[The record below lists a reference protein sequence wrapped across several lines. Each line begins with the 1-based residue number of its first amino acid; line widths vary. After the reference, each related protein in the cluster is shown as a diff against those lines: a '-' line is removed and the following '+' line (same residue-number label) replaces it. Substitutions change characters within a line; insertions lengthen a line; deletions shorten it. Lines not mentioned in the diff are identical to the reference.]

1 MHQKSSRLLFFMCA
15 LFSAPV
21 AYAENTDHFADY
33 PAVSGELILELE
45 GEASLGSDDPED
57 ERDISAFNA
66 EISAELGLSENF
78 YIDTTLVLEPV
89 RDPDPGKDSFF
100 EDEGAYVEELTLNFE
115 YGPWSAFAG
124 KFNPGFDT
132 SWERDRGIW
141 TEDFAEDYE
150 ITEKIG
156 LGGAYE
162 MESDRFG
169 NHIASASA
177 FFADTTFL
185 SGSLGTSREHVSLE
199 DGGLSNTE
207 SLSSYVVTLE
217 GAEIPPIETIYYRL
231 GYRHLEAAKEDEG
244 DDDEGG
250 VILRLGNDFAI
261 DVTEHFTADL
271 LTEYTYVEDFEGTD
285 DNNHYFTV
293 SLVNTF
299 YDRLNLAIGFT
310 ARKVDSREEPTAH
323 DHLLQVSGGYDFGTG
338 LTAEI
343 GWRNTE
349 EDGVHTDIAGGI
361 VRYTYDF

>member
-15 LFSAPV
+15 LFTTPT
-21 AYAENTDHFADY
+21 AYAEDTDAFATN
-33 PAVSGELILELE
+33 PAVSGEIILELE
-45 GEASLGSDDPED
+45 GETSLGSDDPDE
-57 ERDISAFNA
+57 ERDIAAINA
-66 EISAELGLSENF
+66 EISAELVITENI

-100 EDEGAYVEELTLNFE
+100 DDEGAYVEELTLNVE

-132 SWERDRGIW
+132 SWVRERGIW
-141 TEDFAEDYE
+141 TEDFAEEYE

-156 LGGAYE
+156 LGAAYE
-162 MESDRFG
+162 YESEKFG
-169 NHIASASA
+169 NHVVGASA

-185 SGSLGTSREHVSLE
+185 SGALGTSREHISLE

-207 SLSSYVVTLE
+207 NLSSYVVTLE
-217 GAEIPPIETIYYRL
+217 GGKIPPIETVYYRL
-231 GYRHLEAAKEDEG
+231 GYRHLGAAKADEG

-250 VILRLGNDFAI
+250 VILTLGNDFAF
-261 DVTEHFTADL
+261 DVTDRIKADI

-299 YDRLNLAIGFT
+299 YENWSLAVGYT
-310 ARKVDSREEPTAH
+310 AREIDSHEDETIH
-323 DHLLQVSGGYDFGTG
+323 DHLLQVSGGYDFSNG

-349 EDGVHTDIAGGI
+349 EDGVKTDIAGGDCPL
-361 VRYTYDF
+361 YL